1 MGGGVEGRSLSQQFL
16 KSALLIVWGSRMNLP
31 SAVGYAV
38 AYVCAEMYRIMAEI
52 GEQHGTLDNEY
63 DFKRS
68 SSFDN
73 FMFMWAYLPTP
84 TSIRG
89 DV

>member
-1 MGGGVEGRSLSQQFL
+1 
-16 KSALLIVWGSRMNLP
+16 MNLP

-38 AYVCAEMYRIMAEI
+38 AYVCAKMYRIMAEI

-73 FMFMWAYLPTP
+73 FMFM
-84 TSIRG
+84 
-89 DV
+89 